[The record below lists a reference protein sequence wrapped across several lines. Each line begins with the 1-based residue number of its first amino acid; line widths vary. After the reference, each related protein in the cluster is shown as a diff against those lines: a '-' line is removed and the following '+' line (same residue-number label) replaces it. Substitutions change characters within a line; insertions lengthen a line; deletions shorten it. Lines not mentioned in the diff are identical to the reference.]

1 MKRTLLKSKL
11 HSVRIT
17 DCAINYI
24 GSIGIDE
31 ALMEAADIVP
41 YEKVLVADINNGNRL
56 ETYAI
61 PAPRGSGKITILGAA
76 GRLVEEDDKV
86 IIMSFA
92 SYSPEEA
99 STHSAKVIFVDNDNQ
114 QVPGNR

>member
-11 HSVRIT
+11 HRARIT
-17 DCAINYI
+17 DCSISYI

-31 ALMEAADIVP
+31 ELMEAADIIP

-61 PAPRGSGKITILGAA
+61 PTPRGSGKIKILGAA
-76 GRLVEEDDKV
+76 GRLVEEDDMV

-92 SYSPEEA
+92 SYSSDEA
-99 STHSAKVIFVDNDNQ
+99 ADHKPKVIFVDDENRQ
-114 QVPGNR
+114 IPGK